1 MAQKYQE
8 MVPEQTEMEKI
19 LARRKD
25 PRERRKVVTFYEGV
39 VKNINEELDGMSLVK
54 LAV

>member
-1 MAQKYQE
+1 MAEKYRQ

-25 PRERRKVVTFYEGV
+25 PRERRKVISFYQGIL
-39 VKNINEELDGMSLVK
+39 KNINNELDGKFS
-54 LAV
+54 